1 MNQPSIGGKQIQV
14 SLDEKTGQGIYAN
27 LALISHS
34 GAEFI
39 LDFTRV
45 LPGMPKAT
53 VQARILLTPQHA
65 KGMLKA
71 LEDNLKKYENR
82 FGEIKTLSAKNEDK
96 NFGFQ
101 SGSDS
106 VDESE

>member
-1 MNQPSIGGKQIQV
+1 MNQPSVGGKQIQV
-14 SLDEKTGQGIYAN
+14 QLDEKTGQGIYAN

-39 LDFTRV
+39 IDFTRV
-45 LPGMPKAT
+45 LPGMPKAM

-65 KGMLKA
+65 KGLLKA
-71 LEDNLKKYENR
+71 LQDNLKKFEDR
-82 FGEIKTLSAKNEDK
+82 FGEIKTFSGKNEDK

-101 SGSDS
+101 SGG
-106 VDESE
+106 DEQ

>member
-1 MNQPSIGGKQIQV
+1 MNQPSVGGKQIQV
-14 SLDEKTGQGIYAN
+14 SLDEKIGQGIYAN

-39 LDFTRV
+39 VDFTRV
-45 LPGMPKAT
+45 LPGMPKAA

-65 KGMLKA
+65 KGLLKA
-71 LEDNLKKYENR
+71 LEGNLKKYEEK
-82 FGEIKTLSAKNEDK
+82 FGEIKTFSEKNEDK

-101 SGSDS
+101 SGS
-106 VDESE
+106 EEK